1 MLMLRTPFPCGSSVP
16 QVAKAIYLVQIS
28 INYKI
33 WLANDKKESD
43 CGQRV
48 IDPPDVGEKIVA
60 LIDSRCGRLLHRHVS
75 AWMRVLLRPPRF
87 RGAKS
92 CKSRHSVWTSQSPVF
107 QVHGADAE
115 GNVVVRRQLK
125 RRSPRRVEAATTG
138 GGRDVVKAATR
149 AVRL

>member
-75 AWMRVLLRPPRF
+75 AMDAGAVESPTIQRSQVMQITTF
-87 RGAKS
+87 GMDIAKS
-92 CKSRHSVWTSQSPVF
+92 GFSGSRC
-107 QVHGADAE
+107 
-115 GNVVVRRQLK
+115 
-125 RRSPRRVEAATTG
+125 
-138 GGRDVVKAATR
+138 
-149 AVRL
+149 